1 MYAVTSPEK
10 NDTKIS
16 NFGLTVDCFL
26 GHIFERQCRGLK
38 FSLFNLTRHINEF
51 HFRLATVVS
60 SNPFN
65 FVNAHCY
72 EWVSS
77 VKNVH

>member
-1 MYAVTSPEK
+1 M
-10 NDTKIS
+10 
-16 NFGLTVDCFL
+16 
-26 GHIFERQCRGLK
+26 RQCRGLK
-38 FSLFNLTRHINEF
+38 LFPFQLKLDVNEF
-51 HFRLATVVS
+51 HFQLATVVS

-72 EWVSS
+72 EWMSS